1 MPEGGQ
7 GQQVLFTAPGGEAR
21 VIPFDSLTSPAER
34 DAIRQR
40 AESSRPEP
48 LRNAKVESKRA
59 RARRTSSGDQRH
71 LEFQGQDAIVSQP
84 RTHVICDAPVAPAG
98 IRFQAA
104 CVDALLMACGCGI
117 IVGIFLYSGGV
128 MAFEKQTLAFFAGAL
143 LTIPLVYKLLWSF
156 AGQDTPGMRI
166 LGLELVDF
174 DGRRPSR
181 ARRYGRA
188 LGSVLSLAAA
198 GIGMIWALVD
208 EDKLAWH
215 DHISASF
222 PTFAGE
228 E

>member
-1 MPEGGQ
+1 M
-7 GQQVLFTAPGGEAR
+7 LFATLTNEAR

-34 DAIRQR
+34 DAIRLR

-59 RARRTSSGDQRH
+59 KARGSSADQRH

-84 RTHVICDAPVAPAG
+84 RTRVICDAPVAPAG
-98 IRFQAA
+98 IRLRAA
-104 CVDALLMACGCGI
+104 CLDGLLMACGCGI

-128 MAFEKQTLAFFAGAL
+128 IAFEKPALAFFAVSL
-143 LTIPLVYKLLWSF
+143 LTIPLVYKLLWAF

-166 LGLELVDF
+166 AGLELVDF
-174 DGRRPSR
+174 DGKRPSR
-181 ARRYGRA
+181 VRRYGRA